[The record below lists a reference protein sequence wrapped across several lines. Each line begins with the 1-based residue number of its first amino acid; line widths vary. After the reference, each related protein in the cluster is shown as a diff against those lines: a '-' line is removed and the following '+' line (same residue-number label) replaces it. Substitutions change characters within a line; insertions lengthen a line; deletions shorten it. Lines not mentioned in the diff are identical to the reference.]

1 VTGHGP
7 DLPPNH
13 GNHAHRDVRYGLA
26 DGEEHPE
33 EELIPEPVPG
43 ADRQPFMLH
52 REVPG
57 ASGAAMRGHRRARAG
72 GPAWWLSL
80 PWFEPWHQG
89 QHRWSEDYAR
99 KAAGREERSLAG
111 GVHAAGRR
119 SRLRRCSEG
128 QP

>member
-1 VTGHGP
+1 MVRTCRPITATMLTGMF
-7 DLPPNH
+7 DTVLRT
-13 GNHAHRDVRYGLA
+13 ARSTLRKSSYRSRYQ
-26 DGEEHPE
+26 
-33 EELIPEPVPG
+33 